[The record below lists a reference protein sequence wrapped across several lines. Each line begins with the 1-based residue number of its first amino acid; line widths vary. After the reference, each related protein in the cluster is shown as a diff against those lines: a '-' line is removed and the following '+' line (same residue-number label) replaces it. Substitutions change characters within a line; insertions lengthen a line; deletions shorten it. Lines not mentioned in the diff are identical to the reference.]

1 MLYMKTTPV
10 MLGQHRNQAT
20 IRKHLEAL
28 GVTVEL
34 GSALVNCEQDDTG
47 VTAEIAISANGVET
61 KEKTKYAYLI
71 GTDGARSTKS
81 IFSLQ
86 RRDLDEL
93 SSGTVRKALGVN
105 FLGET
110 RGDERVYIADVQ
122 AEGLENKVCCS
133 IKS

>member
-1 MLYMKTTPV
+1 MKTTPV
-10 MLGQHRNQAT
+10 MLGQHRNQET
-20 IRKHLEAL
+20 MRKHLEAL

-34 GSALVNCEQDDTG
+34 GSALVNCEQDETG

-71 GTDGARSTKS
+71 GTDGARSIKKN
-81 IFSLQ
+81 SLR

-93 SSGTVRKALGVN
+93 FSGTVRKALGVN

-110 RGDERVYIADVQ
+110 REDERVYIADVQ
-122 AEGLENKVCCS
+122 AEGLENKVRCV
-133 IKS
+133 I